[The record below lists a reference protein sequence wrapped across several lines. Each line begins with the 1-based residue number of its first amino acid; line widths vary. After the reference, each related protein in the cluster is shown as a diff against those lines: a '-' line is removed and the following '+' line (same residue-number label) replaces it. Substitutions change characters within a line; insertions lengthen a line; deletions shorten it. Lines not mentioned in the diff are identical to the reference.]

1 MKRKDYKPRLI
12 DRQVDDFLI
21 AMGAVVIE
29 GPKWCGKTWTS
40 AQHSES
46 GFYVGSPDGNFQN
59 KRLAELSPDKVLEGK
74 APRMLDE
81 WQEVPALWDAVR
93 AEVDRRNAKG
103 QFILTGSATPNRK
116 GIFHSGAGRIGRIR
130 MRPMSLYE
138 SGASSGEV
146 SLQELCTGSGKF
158 TTRVNEN
165 VSLHRLAELLVRGG
179 WPGNLHVPE
188 SAAGILA
195 KEYITA
201 LLETDVYRVDE
212 TKRDAHK
219 MNLLLRSLAR
229 NESTTASISVLKKD
243 IGGVDGENVDD
254 DTISAY
260 LDVLR
265 RLFLLD
271 NQLPFTPAARSSIR
285 IKQAEKRH
293 LADPSLACALLK
305 MTPQGLINDLNTFG
319 FLFEGMCIRDL
330 RVYANA
336 FGAEL
341 YHYQDYRD
349 NEFDAVIELPD
360 RSWCGF
366 EVKLG
371 AHQID
376 DAAANLLRIN
386 AAIKTAG
393 GNPAS
398 RLVVICGLSN
408 AAYLRP
414 DGVYVVPLTMLKP

>member
-12 DRQVDDFLI
+12 DRQVEDFLT

-40 AQHSES
+40 AQHSGSE
-46 GFYVGSPDGNFQN
+46 FYVGSPDGNFQN
-59 KRLAELSPDKVLEGK
+59 KRLAELSPEKVLEGK
-74 APRMLDE
+74 SPRMLDE

-116 GIFHSGAGRIGRIR
+116 GILHSGAGRIGRIR
-130 MRPMSLYE
+130 MRPMTLYE

-146 SLQELCTGSGKF
+146 SLRELCIGEEF
-158 TTRVNEN
+158 PTRMNEA
-165 VSLHRLAELLVRGG
+165 VSLQHLAELLVRGG
-179 WPGNLHVPE
+179 WPGNLQVPE
-188 SAAGILA
+188 SSAGILA

-212 TKRDAHK
+212 KTRDAHK

-229 NESTTASISVLKKD
+229 NESTTASLSVLKKD
-243 IGGVDGENVDD
+243 IGGVDGETIDD

-271 NQLPFTPAARSSIR
+271 NQLPFAPAARSSIR

-330 RVYANA
+330 RVYANS
-336 FGAEL
+336 FGGEL

-349 NEFDAVIELPD
+349 NEFDAVVELPD

-386 AAIKTAG
+386 AAIRTAG

-414 DGVYVVPLTMLKP
+414 DGVYVVPITMLKP